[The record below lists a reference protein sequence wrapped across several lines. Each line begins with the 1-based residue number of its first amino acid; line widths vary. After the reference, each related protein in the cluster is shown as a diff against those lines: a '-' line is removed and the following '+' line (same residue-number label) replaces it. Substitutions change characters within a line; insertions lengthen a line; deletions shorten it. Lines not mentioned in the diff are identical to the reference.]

1 MNYDTVTI
9 TRTLTTTINYDKRNP
24 WKQYGCAEKRSKR
37 SNEQMV
43 ESLNPRPLRWV
54 ASTNELQWN
63 EEVLNG
69 FLKD

>member
-1 MNYDTVTI
+1 
-9 TRTLTTTINYDKRNP
+9 
-24 WKQYGCAEKRSKR
+24 
-37 SNEQMV
+37 MV

-54 ASTNELQWN
+54 ATNELQWN